1 MVAIAGSGQPL
12 AIPLVT
18 GLGVPINVN
27 AETFFPT
34 SAALLEKGVGTGSMM
49 APIVAS
55 MEVRIPEFVL
65 LASLFRWRLM
75 AALVASV
82 FAVAV
87 GGGVLFALALG

>member
-1 MVAIAGSGQPL
+1 M

-18 GLGVPINVN
+18 VLGVPMYVN

-34 SAALLEKGVGTGSMM
+34 SAALLETGVGTGSVM
-49 APIVAS
+49 APIVTN
-55 MEVRIPEFVL
+55 MGVRVPEVAL
-65 LASLFRWRLM
+65 LASLFLWRLV

-87 GGGVLFALALG
+87 RGGVLFALALG

>member
-1 MVAIAGSGQPL
+1 
-12 AIPLVT
+12 
-18 GLGVPINVN
+18 
-27 AETFFPT
+27 
-34 SAALLEKGVGTGSMM
+34 M

-55 MEVRIPEFVL
+55 MEVRIPEFAL

>member
-1 MVAIAGSGQPL
+1 MVAVAGSGQPL

-18 GLGVPINVN
+18 VLGVPMYVN

-34 SAALLEKGVGTGSMM
+34 SAALLEKGVGTGSVM
-49 APIVAS
+49 ASIVTS
-55 MEVRIPEFVL
+55 MGVRVPEVAL
-65 LASLFRWRLM
+65 LGSLFRWRLV